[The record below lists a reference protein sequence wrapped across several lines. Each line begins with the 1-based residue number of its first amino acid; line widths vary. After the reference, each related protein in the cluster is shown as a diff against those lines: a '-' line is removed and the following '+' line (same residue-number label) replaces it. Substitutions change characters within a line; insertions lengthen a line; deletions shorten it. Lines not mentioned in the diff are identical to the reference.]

1 MPLYEYKCTGCG
13 HQFELLIFKA
23 SQPVACPSCASE
35 SVERLL
41 SMFAVSSESSRQSN
55 TASAYKHNNTLNA
68 KQEPD
73 KQRIQIEHKHQH

>member
-1 MPLYEYKCTGCG
+1 MPLYEYKCSGCG
-13 HQFELLIFKA
+13 HQFELLILRA
-23 SQPVACPSCASE
+23 SQPIACPSCASA

-41 SMFAVSSESSRQSN
+41 SMFAVSSDASRQAS